1 MATQMVWVRI
11 TRADIVNGRDFHQGA
26 VLEVTAEE
34 FRALVRKRSAV
45 PTGPGGRM
53 LTADRG
59 ATDMRIKRGG

>member
-1 MATQMVWVRI
+1 MTTQMAWVRI
-11 TRADIVNGRDFHQGA
+11 TRAATVNGREFHQGA

-53 LTADRG
+53 LTADRAG
-59 ATDMRIKRGG
+59 TDMRIKRG

>member
-1 MATQMVWVRI
+1 MATQMAWVRI
-11 TRADIVNGRDFHQGA
+11 TRADIVNGREFHQGA

-53 LTADRG
+53 LTADHRG
-59 ATDMRIKRGG
+59 VAMTIRKG